1 MKDTYSPKEFGKLI
15 GKAVVTLQKWDRKG
29 ILRAYRTPTNRRY
42 YKHEQYLQVTGQK
55 AVE

>member
-55 AVE
+55 AV

>member
-29 ILRAYRTPTNRRY
+29 ILERIGLPQIGGIINMSSTCR
-42 YKHEQYLQVTGQK
+42 
-55 AVE
+55 